1 MIEKRTMSIRY
12 AHAAALDLTFYLNIK
27 EEHENEFTGG
37 ENGEKHGETYNR
49 GFRRGS

>member
-37 ENGEKHGETYNR
+37 EIREKHGETYHR
-49 GFRRGS
+49 SFR